1 MQTGARGVRR
11 GAKRCKKV
19 QVQVQI
25 RLKRFRC
32 TGAPAGSANSYGVSE
47 EFWEPTADPTLS
59 VNFCKRLNTFENFWG
74 TSANGSIHSTI
85 SQPRVVEKV

>member
-19 QVQVQI
+19 QVQVLI

-32 TGAPAGSANSYGVSE
+32 TGAPAGSANSYDFDGVVDSSGYLLI
-47 EFWEPTADPTLS
+47 DP
-59 VNFCKRLNTFENFWG
+59 K
-74 TSANGSIHSTI
+74 
-85 SQPRVVEKV
+85 PK